1 MDVLEYANKTFNKTT
16 NTVFLF
22 FLFLKYS
29 QQQSVKTTL
38 KNINFIN
45 K

>member
-1 MDVLEYANKTFNKTT
+1 MDALEYANKALNKTT
-16 NTVFLF
+16 NKVFLF
-22 FLFLKYS
+22 FFFLKYS